1 MIEKRVSQRTGNT
14 ETCYR
19 EQEGEMKG
27 EIEGGE
33 IRERALREM

>member
-1 MIEKRVSQRTGNT
+1 MIEKRVSQRAGNT

-19 EQEGEMKG
+19 AQEGEMKG

-33 IRERALREM
+33 MGGRGL